1 MKKAKAKTKPV
12 VEPTRDIELDT
23 LKFCLH
29 LLEENFSARPE
40 HIKGI
45 ADMKKLIKGR
55 TKKSK

>member
-29 LLEENFSARPE
+29 LLEENFSASD